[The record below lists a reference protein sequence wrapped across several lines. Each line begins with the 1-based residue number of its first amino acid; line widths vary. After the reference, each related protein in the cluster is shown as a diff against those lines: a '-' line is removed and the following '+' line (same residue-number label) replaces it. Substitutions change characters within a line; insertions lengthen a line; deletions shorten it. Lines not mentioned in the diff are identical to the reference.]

1 VSRNAASRPAR
12 ERLLDAAGEL
22 FYAFGIA
29 ATGVD
34 AVLARARVS
43 PATLYAHFS
52 GEDGLVAACLERR
65 FRRWRQIWDEVLD
78 ERTDPIDRLLSV
90 FDAVVRYREAEDNR
104 RGCAFL
110 AAAIELPPG
119 HPGQHWLAA
128 DSQLL
133 TERVHSWPRPRAR
146 VTPGGSPTACWPSTT
161 EHWPASRAR
170 RPRRGWTPATRC
182 TAPGR
187 RRPAGWPARCAR
199 STPPAEP
206 DGARA
211 GRPARRSAA
220 FRHRSD
226 TQQLQCRKTHTCR
239 PRR

>member
-1 VSRNAASRPAR
+1 MSRNVASRPAR

-52 GEDGLVAACLERR
+52 GKDGLVAAYLERR

-90 FDAVVRYREAEDNR
+90 FDAVVRYREVEGNR

-119 HPGQHWLAA
+119 HPGQQWLAA

-133 TERVHSWPRPRAR
+133 TERLHHLAEAAGAGDPTGVADGLLAFYDGALARLARQAATSGLDTGDPLHRAR
-146 VTPGGSPTACWPSTT
+146 QMA
-161 EHWPASRAR
+161 
-170 RPRRGWTPATRC
+170 
-182 TAPGR
+182 
-187 RRPAGWPARCAR
+187 AGWL
-199 STPPAEP
+199 
-206 DGARA
+206 A
-211 GRPARRSAA
+211 GQVRPVRRSG
-220 FRHRSD
+220 
-226 TQQLQCRKTHTCR
+226 
-239 PRR
+239 